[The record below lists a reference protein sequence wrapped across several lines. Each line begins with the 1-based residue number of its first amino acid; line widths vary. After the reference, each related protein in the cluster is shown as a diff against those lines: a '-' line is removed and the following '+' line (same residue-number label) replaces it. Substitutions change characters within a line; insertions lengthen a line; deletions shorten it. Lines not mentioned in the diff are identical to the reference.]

1 MSFSILWAKL
11 FTQEEIQK
19 ANGREIS
26 LCWAIVCSCYKEY
39 SHYTTDYNNIMTT
52 NRLTFSAFIKRY
64 TEEDFAI
71 DNQLQKLVNI
81 E

>member
-1 MSFSILWAKL
+1 
-11 FTQEEIQK
+11 
-19 ANGREIS
+19 
-26 LCWAIVCSCYKEY
+26 
-39 SHYTTDYNNIMTT
+39 MTT

-64 TEEDFAI
+64 TEGDFAI

>member
-1 MSFSILWAKL
+1 
-11 FTQEEIQK
+11 
-19 ANGREIS
+19 
-26 LCWAIVCSCYKEY
+26 
-39 SHYTTDYNNIMTT
+39 MTT
-52 NRLTFSAFIKRY
+52 NHLTFSAFIQRY